1 MALAAFFFVLHLGGW
16 QHGEILATVDPLY
29 RQATTACLA
38 AIVVAQMVN
47 VFLCRHPRIA
57 AIHFPL
63 TQNPLLLL
71 GLGVELA
78 LILAIVYTPLGNA
91 IFATAAF
98 APVAWGLMVVLAF
111 AFAGL
116 EETRKYL
123 VRRYL

>member
-1 MALAAFFFVLHLGGW
+1 MLDGW
-16 QHGEILATVDPLY
+16 QYGEFLVTVDPLY

-47 VFLCRHPRIA
+47 VFLCRHPRVA
-57 AIHFPL
+57 AIDFPL

-78 LILAIVYTPLGNA
+78 LILAIVYTPPGNE
-91 IFATAAF
+91 IFATQAF
-98 APVAWGLMVVLAF
+98 APAAWGLMVVLAL
-111 AFAGL
+111 AFAVL

-123 VRRYL
+123 VRRYM